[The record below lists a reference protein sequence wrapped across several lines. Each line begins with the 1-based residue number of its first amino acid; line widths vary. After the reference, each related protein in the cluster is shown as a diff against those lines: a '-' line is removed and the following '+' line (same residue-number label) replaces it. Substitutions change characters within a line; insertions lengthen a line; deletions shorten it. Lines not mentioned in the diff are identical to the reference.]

1 MVVVVLVM
9 HRPGDLV
16 RIVVTA
22 VWALPYNPE
31 RRFENVTHVARGCYA
46 LVVASVKNRGG
57 HRSSFPFETVL
68 FVLVPGT
75 GIVCALPQWV
85 TPC

>member
-1 MVVVVLVM
+1 MLVT
-9 HRPGDLV
+9 HRPGDFV
-16 RIVVTA
+16 RITVA
-22 VWALPYNPE
+22 SVWALPIDLE
-31 RRFENVTHVARGCYA
+31 HRFDHVVHVIRGTP
-46 LVVASVKNRGG
+46 VVVIASVKNEKG
-57 HRSSFPFETVL
+57 HRDSFPFETVL